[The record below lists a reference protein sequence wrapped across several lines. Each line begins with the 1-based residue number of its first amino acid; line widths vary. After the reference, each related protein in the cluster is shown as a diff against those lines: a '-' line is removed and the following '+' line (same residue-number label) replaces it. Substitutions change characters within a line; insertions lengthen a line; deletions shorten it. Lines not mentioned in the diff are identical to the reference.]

1 MKFARML
8 LAVTVAVAA
17 TVALV
22 APATAQQYPNKPVKI
37 IMPFP
42 TGTGPDTVMRLVGEK
57 LTRYWGQQVIVENK
71 PGGNAWI
78 ALEAAKRSP
87 ADGYTLLQVDAATVV
102 LQPHLYK
109 KLPFDPFK
117 DFEPVAPLYTT
128 NYFVVVGADSP
139 WQSIPDLVAAAK
151 AKKGDLT
158 YGSSGIGSQLHMGGA
173 MMETAIQTPMTHIP
187 YKETTQIYTSI
198 SSGDITWA
206 FGTGSTVG
214 PLYRA
219 KKVKFLAI
227 AAPQRNSAFPEVP
240 TLAEAGGPSNFE
252 LRTWVGVLAPA
263 GVPKPILEKINAD
276 IAKAMQE
283 PDVRERLETVGF
295 RPWPGTAG
303 ELAKA
308 MDFDYKQYGDAV
320 KRVKVSLD

>member
-1 MKFARML
+1 MNFARML
-8 LAVTVAVAA
+8 LAAAVATAA
-17 TVALV
+17 TVV
-22 APATAQQYPNKPVKI
+22 SIAPAMAQQYPSKPVRI

-42 TGTGPDTVMRLVGEK
+42 VGTGPDTVMRIVAEK
-57 LTRYWGQQVIVENK
+57 LTRAWGQQVLVDNK

-139 WQSIPDLVAAAK
+139 WHNVTDLVTAAK
-151 AKKGDLT
+151 AKKGELT

-173 MMETAIQTPMTHIP
+173 MMETATQTPMTHIP

-198 SSGDITWA
+198 SSGDIAWA

-227 AAPQRNSAFPEVP
+227 AAPQRNPAFPEVP

-252 LRTWVGVLAPA
+252 LRTWVGVLAPT

-295 RPWPGTAG
+295 RPWPASAG
-303 ELAKA
+303 DLAKA

>member
-1 MKFARML
+1 MKFIKML
-8 LAVTVAVAA
+8 LAAVVTAA
-17 TVALV
+17 TLS
-22 APATAQQYPNKPVKI
+22 APAAAQQYPNKPIKI

-42 TGTGPDTVMRLVGEK
+42 TGTGPDTVMRLVAEK
-57 LTRYWGQQVIVENK
+57 LTRYWGHQVIVDNK
-71 PGGNAWI
+71 PGGNGWI

-87 ADGYTLLQVDAATVV
+87 ADGYTLLQVDAAAVA

-139 WQSIPDLVAAAK
+139 WQNIPDFVAAAK
-151 AKKGDLT
+151 AKKGDLA
-158 YGSSGIGSQLHMGGA
+158 YGSSGVGGQLHMGGA
-173 MMETAIQTPMTHIP
+173 MMETAINAPMTHIP

-198 SSGDITWA
+198 SSGDIAWA

-227 AAPQRNSAFPEVP
+227 AAPQRNPAFPEVP
-240 TLAEAGGPSNFE
+240 TLAEAGGPANFE
-252 LRTWVGVLAPA
+252 LRTWVGVFAPT

-283 PDVRERLETVGF
+283 PDIRERLETVGF
-295 RPWPGTAG
+295 RPWPAMAAD
-303 ELAKA
+303 LAKA
-308 MDFDYKQYGDAV
+308 MDFDYKQYGEVV